1 MKLLKG
7 IENDVL
13 VDDLVADLRILN
25 NFCGKVRF
33 ISLDEIPSRS
43 KEIICSDYAG

>member
-13 VDDLVADLRILN
+13 VNDLVADLRILN

-33 ISLDEIPSRS
+33 ISLDEISSRS
-43 KEIICSDYAG
+43 IEIIC